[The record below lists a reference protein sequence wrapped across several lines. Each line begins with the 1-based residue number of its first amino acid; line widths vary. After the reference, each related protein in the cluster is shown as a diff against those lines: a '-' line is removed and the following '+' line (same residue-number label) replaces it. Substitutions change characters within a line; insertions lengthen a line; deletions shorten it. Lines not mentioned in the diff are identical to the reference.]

1 MAAAARTADDEGMAE
16 PARVQTYDDYLHGR
30 RRKFAVVREP
40 IDFEAARLRK
50 LQEKARDT
58 LDP

>member
-1 MAAAARTADDEGMAE
+1 MAE
-16 PARVQTYDDYLHGR
+16 PARTQTYDDYLHER

-50 LQEKARDT
+50 LLERTKDT
-58 LDP
+58 INP